1 MKKCMFNTVLAVSV
15 LLAGC
20 MPKESQENVV
30 AGSLAIGTH
39 GMPWMMPWISAFRPT
54 IPKTHISSIIW

>member
-1 MKKCMFNTVLAVSV
+1 MSKRMFSTILAVSV

-20 MPKESQENVV
+20 MPKELQENVV

-39 GMPWMMPWISAFRPT
+39 ETSAAA
-54 IPKTHISSIIW
+54 SIGHMGERKGH